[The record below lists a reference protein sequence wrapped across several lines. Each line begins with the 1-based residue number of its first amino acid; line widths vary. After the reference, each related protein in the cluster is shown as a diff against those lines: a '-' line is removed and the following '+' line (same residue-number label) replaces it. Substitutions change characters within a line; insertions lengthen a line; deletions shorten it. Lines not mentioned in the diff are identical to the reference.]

1 MIGDP
6 GFLGCVRYI
15 FVTRSH
21 SCTFTFTFTVY
32 IYSVHL
38 TFEDYWLG
46 WPAKNKIEIKRK
58 KNREKKLT

>member
-21 SCTFTFTFTVY
+21 SFTFTV
-32 IYSVHL
+32 YSVHL

-46 WPAKNKIEIKRK
+46 WPAKNKIEIK
-58 KNREKKLT
+58 KNRKTEKKVNLIGY